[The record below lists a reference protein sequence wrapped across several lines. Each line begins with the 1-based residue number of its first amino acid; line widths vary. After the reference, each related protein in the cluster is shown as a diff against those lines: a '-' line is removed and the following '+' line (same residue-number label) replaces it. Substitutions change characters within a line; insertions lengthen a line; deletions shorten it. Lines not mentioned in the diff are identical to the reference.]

1 MRTRHGEAGI
11 VGKIILVW
19 LVIVAIIGVAALDGG
34 SILFTKFRLSDTA
47 QTAAASAAAAYKNTP
62 NEAQACQ
69 AALVSIQQD
78 DVQAAKAKGWCKVN
92 SKTGE
97 VTITLHKKAK
107 TILAYRIGFTEGL
120 TKVVA
125 VESGSPSSL

>member
-1 MRTRHGEAGI
+1 MRMRRGEAGI

-19 LVIVAIIGVAALDGG
+19 LVIVALIGIAALDGG

-47 QTAAASAAAAYKNTP
+47 QAAAAAAAASYKDTP
-62 NEAQACQ
+62 NEAKACQ
-69 AALVSIQQD
+69 AALVSIKQD
-78 DVQAAKAKGWCKVN
+78 DTQAATAKGWCKVN
-92 SKTGE
+92 PKTGE
-97 VTITLHKKAK
+97 VTITLHRKAK